1 MLFFVR
7 YKKILAMHI
16 TGKLIKILESQ
27 SGKSSNGIWKKQDF
41 IIETL
46 DVYPKKICISNWNDK
61 IDLEKVEVGTIIDVY
76 IQIESRQYNNKWYTN
91 LKAWK
96 MELTTMANQ
105 DNVTENK
112 SEDSLSSENYSDNSV
127 EGDLPF

>member
-1 MLFFVR
+1 
-7 YKKILAMHI
+7 MHI

-76 IQIESRQYNNKWYTN
+76 IQIESRTYNDRWYTN

-96 MELTTMANQ
+96 IESEDKKKFENIS
-105 DNVTENK
+105 ENK
-112 SEDSLSSENYSDNSV
+112 TEGSNQIINDSP